1 VAGWLWAFKAIPWG
15 DVIAA
20 APGVAQ
26 NAKKLWGS
34 MRNQGASGVA
44 ARAATPEARIQIL
57 EDQVVELRRENAA
70 SSEVLKSLAEQN
82 ARLVEAVEILRAR
95 SRIALGAC
103 AAISL
108 LALGLVVWLIVR

>member
-34 MRNQGASGVA
+34 IRSQGAQDVA
-44 ARAATPEARIQIL
+44 ARAATPEARIQSL
-57 EDQVVELRRENAA
+57 EDQVAGLRRENAA
-70 SSEVLKSLAEQN
+70 SSEVLRSLAEQN

-108 LALGLVVWLIVR
+108 LALGVALWLLAR